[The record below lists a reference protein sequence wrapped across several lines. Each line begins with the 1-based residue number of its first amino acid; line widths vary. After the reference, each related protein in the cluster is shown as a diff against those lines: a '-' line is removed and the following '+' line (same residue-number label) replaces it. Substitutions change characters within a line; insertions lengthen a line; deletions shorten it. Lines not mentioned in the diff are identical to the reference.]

1 MGRCALFVANR
12 RQLWTR
18 LEELGEPKVR
28 QMLAAGTFQPHEQV
42 EVREW
47 LKRKEALSA
56 ASGSKLKLWIAL
68 AGSIAAIVGAIVAI
82 VASHWVRT

>member
-1 MGRCALFVANR
+1 MGRHALFVANR

-18 LEELGEPKVR
+18 LEELGEPEVR
-28 QMLAAGTFQPHEQV
+28 QRLTAGAFESHEQI

-68 AGSIAAIVGAIVAI
+68 AGSVAAIIGAIVAI
-82 VASHWVRT
+82 VASHWVRP